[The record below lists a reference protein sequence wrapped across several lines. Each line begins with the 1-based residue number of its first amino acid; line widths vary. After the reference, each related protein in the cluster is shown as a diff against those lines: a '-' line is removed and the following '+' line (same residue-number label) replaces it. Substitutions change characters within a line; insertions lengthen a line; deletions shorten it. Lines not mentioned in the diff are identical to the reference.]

1 MKRGRVIVYAVL
13 LVMFLAACGK
23 SAETLLQEQLD
34 LGYRYLSEMN
44 YEQAIIAFNK
54 AIEIDE
60 KAAEAYAGLGA
71 VYSAQ
76 ENYSAAAEA
85 YRQALA
91 LQPENSEINQ
101 NISARARESHYKILA
116 ADYPFLEKD
125 RYVCCGELKEIHT
138 SDFFQRFKQGIV
150 GTIRPDHLDVIR
162 GIIAMSA
169 NVSAGVLKSYG
180 II

>member
-1 MKRGRVIVYAVL
+1 MELTTKEGVKPKNEGDTSRNKYFIVMGVTEDGYLIGFVL
-13 LVMFLAACGK
+13 
-23 SAETLLQEQLD
+23 
-34 LGYRYLSEMN
+34 
-44 YEQAIIAFNK
+44 I
-54 AIEIDE
+54 
-60 KAAEAYAGLGA
+60 
-71 VYSAQ
+71 
-76 ENYSAAAEA
+76 
-85 YRQALA
+85 
-91 LQPENSEINQ
+91 NSEINQ

>member
-1 MKRGRVIVYAVL
+1 MMEI
-13 LVMFLAACGK
+13 
-23 SAETLLQEQLD
+23 SNEQLQRLATGTITPGD
-34 LGYRYLSEMN
+34 VYRMELTTKEGVKPKNEGDTSRNKYFIVMGVTEDGYL
-44 YEQAIIAFNK
+44 IGFVLI
-54 AIEIDE
+54 
-60 KAAEAYAGLGA
+60 
-71 VYSAQ
+71 
-76 ENYSAAAEA
+76 
-85 YRQALA
+85 
-91 LQPENSEINQ
+91 NSEINQ

>member
-101 NISARARESHYKILA
+101 KLGEIEKKIEEAEKQA
-116 ADYPFLEKD
+116 AE
-125 RYVCCGELKEIHT
+125 
-138 SDFFQRFKQGIV
+138 
-150 GTIRPDHLDVIR
+150 
-162 GIIAMSA
+162 A
-169 NVSAGVLKSYG
+169 
-180 II
+180 